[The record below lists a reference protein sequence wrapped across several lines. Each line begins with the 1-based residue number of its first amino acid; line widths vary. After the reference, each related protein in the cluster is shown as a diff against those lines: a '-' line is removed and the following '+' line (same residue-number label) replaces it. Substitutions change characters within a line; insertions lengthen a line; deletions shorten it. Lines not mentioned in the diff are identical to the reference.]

1 MLVQQKPVT
10 FQVDCGAS
18 ANILPYKH
26 VGNVDLSPCSQSLV
40 MWKGTKVK
48 PGNNAKYKVRF
59 LMVKENLTPLLGLNA
74 TEKMGLLTVHKE
86 NFASVVENLEDDLIV
101 KYADVFDKRPG
112 KLPGKVHLQV
122 DPACQPVILP
132 ARKVPVSVKEKF
144 KAELQRLQDLEVI
157 APFDEPTKW
166 VSQFVV
172 AVTKSG
178 ELRVCID
185 LKALN
190 AALKRER
197 YKIPV
202 IDELLPA
209 SCIVPPSVCK
219 A

>member
-1 MLVQQKPVT
+1 MTKMAT
-10 FQVDCGAS
+10 TTTTTATIF
-18 ANILPYKH
+18 YYF
-26 VGNVDLSPCSQSLV
+26 LS
-40 MWKGTKVK
+40 
-48 PGNNAKYKVRF
+48 
-59 LMVKENLTPLLGLNA
+59 
-74 TEKMGLLTVHKE
+74 
-86 NFASVVENLEDDLIV
+86 
-101 KYADVFDKRPG
+101 KRPG
-112 KLPGKVHLQV
+112 KLPGKVQV

-178 ELRVCID
+178 ELRVYID

-197 YKIPV
+197 YQIPV
-202 IDELLPA
+202 IDELLPDLAEARVFTKVDLA
-209 SCIVPPSVCK
+209 SAFWHLVLDDESSLLTTLATPQGIYRWLRLPFGLCVSSRYSRSIYTKSCWAYQV
-219 A
+219 